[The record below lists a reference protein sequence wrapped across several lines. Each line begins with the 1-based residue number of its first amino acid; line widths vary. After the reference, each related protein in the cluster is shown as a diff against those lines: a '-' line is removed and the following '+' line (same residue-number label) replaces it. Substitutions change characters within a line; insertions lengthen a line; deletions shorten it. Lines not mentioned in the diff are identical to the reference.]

1 MAISGMIK
9 QLIERHEAGRILE
22 SDLDAFLKNPTLWR
36 DAEALLLPENAQAF
50 WQGVY
55 DELGIEARVPVVPKL
70 TEKQVKS
77 IAKFNFLLIY
87 IPAITEKQYPE
98 HFVKLAWNE
107 HLSRLFS
114 KIERKSLEGQ
124 WIAIETIAKPNW
136 DDKDGYPDDRLVAM
150 VKYPSLRFNTSYEDL
165 AGGILSD
172 IAKVTGFPKKGT
184 RLPTAEEWNF
194 VGNLFN
200 WLSEHRDMPLPDLGY
215 TNAFEWCENACE
227 SGYLLVVGCSSYG
240 GLAGVYDSWHGGS
253 GDGVGF
259 RVLAVL

>member
-1 MAISGMIK
+1 MGIGGKIK
-9 QLIERHEAGRILE
+9 QLIERHESGQILE
-22 SDLDAFLKNPTLWR
+22 SDLDAFLENPRLWR
-36 DAEALLLPENAQAF
+36 GDTKTLLSPENAQAF
-50 WQGVY
+50 WQSVY
-55 DELGIEARVPVVPKL
+55 DELGIKVAVPPVPKL

-77 IAKFNFLLIY
+77 IGKFNFLLVY
-87 IPAITEKQYPE
+87 IPAIAEDKYPE
-98 HFVKLAWNE
+98 NFVKPAWGKYLNT
-107 HLSRLFS
+107 SS
-114 KIERKSLEGQ
+114 VERKPLKGQ